1 MKAEDLF
8 EAMGELDEELI
19 ARSERRVRSGTRR
32 KREQN
37 SLYRFAVIALST
49 AAAVFMLLMARDLI
63 GTRGT
68 NGTKGS
74 QLVSQEADGAQE
86 ENALVSEAAAED
98 ADGVA
103 DGSAA
108 DAGDR
113 ETEAGA
119 AMQEEAGENEAAGK
133 TEGADAPGETRS
145 AQEAQSAAGTDAD
158 SGTKAAEKNAA
169 DAGSPEGEKQAVD
182 LMGDKKGDYVSL
194 EYISA
199 EDQADGKSTTVP
211 EYTPEGEEILSRA
224 FDNGKP
230 VPSLMANTGD
240 PVYYVFLTKENGKVD
255 TITFYEN
262 TYVSMDNYPGV
273 VMRISQA
280 DYEDVMTLFR

>member
-49 AAAVFMLLMARDLI
+49 AAAVFILLMARDLI

-98 ADGVA
+98 ADGEA
-103 DGSAA
+103 EGSAA

-119 AMQEEAGENEAAGK
+119 VMQEEDRKNEAP
-133 TEGADAPGETRS
+133 E
-145 AQEAQSAAGTDAD
+145 EAQSAEGTEAD
-158 SGTKAAEKNAA
+158 SGTKAAGNIAA
-169 DAGSPEGEKQAVD
+169 EAGSPDGEKQAVD

-199 EDQADGKSTTVP
+199 EDQAEGKSTTVP

-230 VPSLMANTGD
+230 VPSLMAKTGD
-240 PVYYVFLTKENGKVD
+240 PVYYVFLTRENGKVD

>member
-37 SLYRFAVIALST
+37 NLYRFAVIALST

-98 ADGVA
+98 ADQ
-103 DGSAA
+103 
-108 DAGDR
+108 

-119 AMQEEAGENEAAGK
+119 AMQEESRENEAP
-133 TEGADAPGETRS
+133 E
-145 AQEAQSAAGTDAD
+145 EAQSAEETEAD
-158 SGTKAAEKNAA
+158 SGTKAAGNIAA
-169 DAGSPEGEKQAVD
+169 EAGSPDGEKQAVD

-199 EDQADGKSTTVP
+199 EDQAEGKSTTVP

-230 VPSLMANTGD
+230 VPSLMAQTGD
-240 PVYYVFLTKENGKVD
+240 PVYYVFLTRENGKVD

>member
-1 MKAEDLF
+1 
-8 EAMGELDEELI
+8 
-19 ARSERRVRSGTRR
+19 VRSGTRR
-32 KREQN
+32 KREQK

-49 AAAVFMLLMARDLI
+49 AAAVFILLMARDLI

-98 ADGVA
+98 ADQ
-103 DGSAA
+103 
-108 DAGDR
+108 

-119 AMQEEAGENEAAGK
+119 AMQEESRENEAAGM

>member
-49 AAAVFMLLMARDLI
+49 AAAVFMLLMVRDFI

-68 NGTKGS
+68 NGTKS
-74 QLVSQEADGAQE
+74 NQLVSQEADGAQE
-86 ENALVSEAAAED
+86 ENALMSEAAAAED
-98 ADGVA
+98 ADQ
-103 DGSAA
+103 
-108 DAGDR
+108 

-119 AMQEEAGENEAAGK
+119 AMQEESRENEAAGMA
-133 TEGADAPGETRS
+133 EGADAPGETRS

-211 EYTPEGEEILSRA
+211 EYTPEGEEILARA
-224 FDNGKP
+224 FNNGKP
-230 VPSLMANTGD
+230 VPSLMAKTGA

>member
-19 ARSERRVRSGTRR
+19 ARSDRRVRSGTRR
-32 KREQN
+32 KRGQS
-37 SLYRFAVIALST
+37 SLYRFTVIALST
-49 AAAVFMLLMARDLI
+49 AAAVFMLLMARDFI

-68 NGTKGS
+68 NSTKGS
-74 QLVSQEADGAQE
+74 QLTAQETDSVQE

-98 ADGVA
+98 V
-103 DGSAA
+103 
-108 DAGDR
+108 DR
-113 ETEAGA
+113 EAEAGA
-119 AMQEEAGENEAAGK
+119 AMQEETRKNEAAGE

-145 AQEAQSAAGTDAD
+145 VKEAQSAAETDAD
-158 SGTKAAEKNAA
+158 SGTKASGDTVAE
-169 DAGSPEGEKQAVD
+169 AGTPDGEKQAVD

-211 EYTPEGEEILSRA
+211 EYTPEGEEILARA
-224 FDNGKP
+224 FNNGKP
-230 VPSLMANTGD
+230 VPSLMAKTGD

>member
-19 ARSERRVRSGTRR
+19 ARSDRRVRSGTRR
-32 KREQN
+32 KRGQS

-49 AAAVFMLLMARDLI
+49 AAAVFMLLMARDFI

-68 NGTKGS
+68 NSTKGS
-74 QLVSQEADGAQE
+74 QLTAQEADSVQE

-98 ADGVA
+98 VDQ
-103 DGSAA
+103 
-108 DAGDR
+108 

-119 AMQEEAGENEAAGK
+119 VMQEEDRNNEAAGE
-133 TEGADAPGETRS
+133 TEGADASGETRS
-145 AQEAQSAAGTDAD
+145 VKEAQSAAETDAD
-158 SGTKAAEKNAA
+158 SGTKAAGNIAEEV
-169 DAGSPEGEKQAVD
+169 GSPDGEMQAVD

-211 EYTPEGEEILSRA
+211 EYMPEGEEILSRA

-230 VPSLMANTGD
+230 VPSLMAQTGD
-240 PVYYVFLTKENGKVD
+240 PVYYVFLTRENGKVD

>member
-19 ARSERRVRSGTRR
+19 ARSDRRVRSGTRR
-32 KREQN
+32 KRGQS
-37 SLYRFAVIALST
+37 SLYRFTVIALST
-49 AAAVFMLLMARDLI
+49 AAAVFMLLMARDFI

-68 NGTKGS
+68 NSTKGS
-74 QLVSQEADGAQE
+74 QLVSQEADSLQE
-86 ENALVSEAAAED
+86 ENDLMSEAAAAED
-98 ADGVA
+98 AD
-103 DGSAA
+103 
-108 DAGDR
+108 R
-113 ETEAGA
+113 EAEAGA
-119 AMQEEAGENEAAGK
+119 AMQEETRKNEAAGE
-133 TEGADAPGETRS
+133 TEGADVSGETRS
-145 AQEAQSAAGTDAD
+145 VKEAQSAAETDAD
-158 SGTKAAEKNAA
+158 SGTKASGDIAA
-169 DAGSPEGEKQAVD
+169 DAGSPDGEKQAVD

-211 EYTPEGEEILSRA
+211 EYTPEGEEILARA
-224 FDNGKP
+224 FNNGKP
-230 VPSLMANTGD
+230 VPSLMAKTGD

>member
-32 KREQN
+32 KREQK

-49 AAAVFMLLMARDLI
+49 AAAVFILLMARDLI

-98 ADGVA
+98 ADGEA
-103 DGSAA
+103 EGSAA

-119 AMQEEAGENEAAGK
+119 VMQEEDRKNE
-133 TEGADAPGETRS
+133 TPEET
-145 AQEAQSAAGTDAD
+145 QSAAETEAD
-158 SGTKAAEKNAA
+158 SGTKAAGNIAEE
-169 DAGSPEGEKQAVD
+169 AGSPDGEKQAVD

-199 EDQADGKSTTVP
+199 EDQAEGKSTTVP

-230 VPSLMANTGD
+230 VPSLMAKTGD
-240 PVYYVFLTKENGKVD
+240 PVYYVFLTRENGKVD

>member
-98 ADGVA
+98 ADGEA
-103 DGSAA
+103 EGSAA

-119 AMQEEAGENEAAGK
+119 VMQEEDRKNE
-133 TEGADAPGETRS
+133 TPE
-145 AQEAQSAAGTDAD
+145 EAQSAAETEAD
-158 SGTKAAEKNAA
+158 SGTKAAGNIAEE
-169 DAGSPEGEKQAVD
+169 AGSPDGEKQAVD

-199 EDQADGKSTTVP
+199 EDQAEGKSTTVP

-230 VPSLMANTGD
+230 VPSLMAKTGD
-240 PVYYVFLTKENGKVD
+240 PVYYVFLTRENGKVD
-255 TITFYEN
+255 TITIYEN

>member
-37 SLYRFAVIALST
+37 SLYRFAVIAVTT

-74 QLVSQEADGAQE
+74 QLVSQEADSVQE
-86 ENALVSEAAAED
+86 ENVVASEAAAED
-98 ADGVA
+98 ADQ
-103 DGSAA
+103 
-108 DAGDR
+108 

-119 AMQEEAGENEAAGK
+119 AMQEESRENEAAGM
-133 TEGADAPGETRS
+133 TEGADAPGETRN
-145 AQEAQSAAGTDAD
+145 AKEVQSAAGTDAD
-158 SGTKAAEKNAA
+158 SGTKAAGDTVAE
-169 DAGSPEGEKQAVD
+169 AGTPDGEKQAVD

-199 EDQADGKSTTVP
+199 EDQAEGKSTTVP

-230 VPSLMANTGD
+230 VPSLMAKTGD
-240 PVYYVFLTKENGKVD
+240 PVYYVFLTRENGKVD

>member
-49 AAAVFMLLMARDLI
+49 AAAVFILLMARDLI

-98 ADGVA
+98 ADGEA
-103 DGSAA
+103 EGSAA

-119 AMQEEAGENEAAGK
+119 VMQEEDRKNE
-133 TEGADAPGETRS
+133 TPEET
-145 AQEAQSAAGTDAD
+145 QSAAGTEAD

>member
-19 ARSERRVRSGTRR
+19 ARSDRRVRSGTRR
-32 KREQN
+32 KRGQS

-49 AAAVFMLLMARDLI
+49 AAAVFMLLMARDFI

-68 NGTKGS
+68 NSTKGS
-74 QLVSQEADGAQE
+74 QLTAQEADSVQE

-98 ADGVA
+98 VDQ
-103 DGSAA
+103 
-108 DAGDR
+108 

-119 AMQEEAGENEAAGK
+119 VMQEEDRNNEAAGE
-133 TEGADAPGETRS
+133 TEGADASGETRS
-145 AQEAQSAAGTDAD
+145 VKEAQSAAETDAD
-158 SGTKAAEKNAA
+158 SGTKAAGNIAEE
-169 DAGSPEGEKQAVD
+169 AGSPDGEKQAVD

-230 VPSLMANTGD
+230 VPSLMAQTGD
-240 PVYYVFLTKENGKVD
+240 PVYYVFLTRENGKVD

>member
-49 AAAVFMLLMARDLI
+49 AAAVFMLLMVRDFI

-68 NGTKGS
+68 NGTKSS

-98 ADGVA
+98 ADGETE
-103 DGSAA
+103 GSAA
-108 DAGDR
+108 DADQ

-119 AMQEEAGENEAAGK
+119 AMQEENRKNEAP
-133 TEGADAPGETRS
+133 E
-145 AQEAQSAAGTDAD
+145 EAQSAAGTDAD

-169 DAGSPEGEKQAVD
+169 DASSPEGEKQAVD

-199 EDQADGKSTTVP
+199 KDQAEGKSTTVP

-224 FDNGKP
+224 FNNGKP
-230 VPSLMANTGD
+230 VPSLMAKTGD
-240 PVYYVFLTKENGKVD
+240 PVYYVFLTRENGKVD